1 MLDAWLPVGLAKANV
16 VKVGS
21 ACDGGN
27 QVTELSFEHVAEVRA
42 ALRMIVSD
50 SAYGAAALSNVRI
63 MADLL
68 PRLLV
73 GAPLERSV
81 LVTAASVG
89 LPSTMLK
96 GVSEGMDVGTAIRL
110 GASSLAAISHVP
122 LGGCYW
128 VAAELALALGMI
140 TAEQADGIGS
150 GGRSAAL
157 PGLAGAADFWQ
168 SDREQTASRAL
179 APPDSSGAPSTA
191 YEEESATRGPPD
203 AEDSAL
209 DRTDAYGQALGYGEP
224 VYNDQG
230 SHYEGGARSGQ
241 PGSCQPSA
249 PQPQQPSGTQPT
261 RIMPEPL
268 AAGASPG
275 WAPASPRPGDQG
287 YAGNIATAGAD
298 DWVSRAVREIVKPG
312 LLAFNPP
319 PEMFQGRTERIE
331 VGVARSPELRDALT
345 AGFRGRGLPE
355 VVQVGTSPAMGV
367 ELRGSSFE
375 ITGYSPLEQLVA
387 PLARWE
393 FDVTPVRAGNQTL
406 TLCVSL
412 RINSPF
418 AGGGQIAVPVLE
430 RKIRIRVDVSYGT
443 RRFVMSNWQWLIA
456 TALGLGGA
464 VAAWVALFH

>member
-1 MLDAWLPVGLAKANV
+1 MREMA
-16 VKVGS
+16 GS
-21 ACDGGN
+21 ARDGGN
-27 QVTELSFEHVAEVRA
+27 QVTDWSFDHVAEARA

-63 MADLL
+63 MSDLL
-68 PRLLV
+68 PRLLG

-81 LVTAASVG
+81 LVTAASED
-89 LPSTMLK
+89 LPDTMLK
-96 GVSEGMDVGTAIRL
+96 HVSEGMDVNTAIRL
-110 GASSLAAISHVP
+110 AAHSLAAISQVP
-122 LGGCYW
+122 LGACYW
-128 VAAELALALGMI
+128 VAAELALALSLI
-140 TAEQADGIGS
+140 TAEQADEIGS
-150 GGRSAAL
+150 GGGSAA
-157 PGLAGAADFWQ
+157 PSEASGPVGDRQ
-168 SDREQTASRAL
+168 SDGEQTASRLPTPESA
-179 APPDSSGAPSTA
+179 GVPSTT
-191 YEEESATRGPPD
+191 YEDESATPEPSVADD
-203 AEDSAL
+203 AASGRSDPYSRDAGDGQPAYSAGGYPG
-209 DRTDAYGQALGYGEP
+209 AYPGAGY
-224 VYNDQG
+224 
-230 SHYEGGARSGQ
+230 GQ
-241 PGSCQPSA
+241 PGSWEPAGAES
-249 PQPQQPSGTQPT
+249 QQPAGAQPT
-261 RIMPEPL
+261 QMMPGPP
-268 AAGASPG
+268 AGASSAG
-275 WAPASPRPGDQG
+275 APAGPRPVDQG
-287 YAGNIATAGAD
+287 YAGSIAAARAD
-298 DWVSRAVREIVKPG
+298 DWVSRAVREIVQPG

-319 PEMFQGRTERIE
+319 PEMLQGRTERIE
-331 VGVARSPELRDALT
+331 VGVARSPELRHALT

-355 VVQVGTSPAMGV
+355 VVQVGTSPVMGV